1 MNLNDRALLVQ
12 LNVSQWTARK
22 YDRKVTQQV
31 IDANSTSDGAGRFHK
46 SLLPTS
52 TLLQAVYQKTTVIRT
67 AYYENTLPWGIQGTQ
82 MLPTANYLSFMSEFR
97 KHKSEWEGMV
107 ATFVRNYQQH
117 RENARGFL
125 GGLYKHEDYPSVEE
139 LRTKFKIDMA
149 VFPVPSGDFRV
160 SISSDELTRIQSDVE
175 ARVRDAGATA
185 MKDVWQRLFDRVQ
198 HMAERLA
205 DPAALF
211 RDTMLENA
219 QETCNLL
226 TRLNVL
232 DDPDLERMRQ
242 EVSSKLASHH
252 PDALRNDPD
261 KRRETAAVAKDIMDR
276 MSIFMGAA

>member
-1 MNLNDRALLVQ
+1 
-12 LNVSQWTARK
+12 
-22 YDRKVTQQV
+22 
-31 IDANSTSDGAGRFHK
+31 
-46 SLLPTS
+46 
-52 TLLQAVYQKTTVIRT
+52 
-67 AYYENTLPWGIQGTQ
+67 
-82 MLPTANYLSFMSEFR
+82 
-97 KHKSEWEGMV
+97 
-107 ATFVRNYQQH
+107 
-117 RENARGFL
+117 
-125 GGLYKHEDYPSVEE
+125 
-139 LRTKFKIDMA
+139 MA